1 VFSVESVG
9 AVHGSAPRRRPI
21 LPQQAAG
28 QARLRGSTRISSRPH
43 QLGRRS
49 DGHTVRVPDD
59 LAGENRPHEPSVVAN
74 TNAAKRAADVAEG
87 DNAGIEGTPTFFIN
101 GVPIVGAV
109 PYSDLQSLIDRELA
123 AP

>member
-1 VFSVESVG
+1 
-9 AVHGSAPRRRPI
+9 
-21 LPQQAAG
+21 
-28 QARLRGSTRISSRPH
+28 
-43 QLGRRS
+43 
-49 DGHTVRVPDD
+49 
-59 LAGENRPHEPSVVAN
+59 
-74 TNAAKRAADVAEG
+74 VAEG